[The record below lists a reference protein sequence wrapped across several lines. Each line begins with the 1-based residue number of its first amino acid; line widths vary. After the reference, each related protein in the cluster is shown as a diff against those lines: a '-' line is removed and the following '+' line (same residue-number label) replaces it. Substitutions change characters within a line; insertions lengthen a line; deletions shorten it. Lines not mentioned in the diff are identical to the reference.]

1 MQEVPISSTAEQ
13 PAQKGNTERKAVV
26 NAAVCRW
33 RVANPDKYR
42 ALCRKSSHTYYTK
55 NKEIICERRRI
66 EREAERY
73 VLDQSKL
80 ATIS

>member
-1 MQEVPISSTAEQ
+1 MQEVPNSTDEQ
-13 PAQKGNTERKAVV
+13 LTQKGNTERRAII

-55 NKEIICERRRI
+55 NKEIISERRRI
-66 EREAERY
+66 EREAEKY

-80 ATIS
+80 ATVS